1 MIDVGHVLA
10 MGREQ
15 TESRMTSTAVVHR
28 KIGTEVDDYGI
39 ESPILK
45 QIYPDPS
52 WADDHPHADGKCY
65 FRYPG
70 LAFASTFDSVGVTVT
85 QSRVVG
91 RFPFGPEFRVGDVV
105 TILSDQETP
114 HLAGTEL
121 TVSSIDDQSQAT
133 AQRLI
138 LDDNQKGVDDDE

>member
-1 MIDVGHVLA
+1 MIDVSHVLR

-15 TESRMTSTAVVHR
+15 TEARMTSTAVVHR
-28 KIGTEVDDYGI
+28 KIGTEVDDYGV
-39 ESPILK
+39 EVPKLK
-45 QIYPDPS
+45 MIYPAPS
-52 WADDHPHADGKCY
+52 WSDDHPHADGKCY

-70 LAFASTFDSVGVTVT
+70 LAFASVFDSVGVTVT
-85 QSRVVG
+85 QSKIVG
-91 RFPFGPEFRVGDVV
+91 RFPFGVEFAVGDVV
-105 TILSDQETP
+105 TILHDQHTP

-133 AQRLI
+133 AQRLL